1 MYKVSHSSTV
11 PRSTL
16 VYNGRRNVPARSG
29 IYEKMLNQYDAEN
42 EKPYRNEMNMQIPAL
57 SKRKHNHISPNA
69 TKHINMEV
77 VLVLMKVTEE
87 FFRTPDGRPD
97 KTVKH
102 YRPKR
107 QLPKDFVPFDVEG
120 YLTERFLRD
129 VNLDPKILNGLCR

>member
-29 IYEKMLNQYDAEN
+29 IYERTLNQYGAED

-69 TKHINMEV
+69 TKRINMEV
-77 VLVLMKVTEE
+77 VSVLMKATEE

-107 QLPKDFVPFDVEG
+107 QLPKGHFP
-120 YLTERFLRD
+120 
-129 VNLDPKILNGLCR
+129 N